1 MAQTRALECASPTSR
16 RHVVL
21 AGVLAGAA
29 KSGHVVAAEGAL
41 EELSD
46 VNTPVR
52 GYTALGWAAVYGH
65 TNVASRILAHKTA
78 DINLRSGPDAAWTPL
93 MLAVCEGH
101 IDFVILLL
109 SHPETDPNLAESH
122 GESPV
127 YCAALKN
134 REHIMRTLCADSRV
148 DVNQRW
154 QRVIFVWS
162 TDFSLRQMV

>member
-1 MAQTRALECASPTSR
+1 
-16 RHVVL
+16 
-21 AGVLAGAA
+21 
-29 KSGHVVAAEGAL
+29 
-41 EELSD
+41 
-46 VNTPVR
+46 
-52 GYTALGWAAVYGH
+52 
-65 TNVASRILAHKTA
+65 
-78 DINLRSGPDAAWTPL
+78 

-101 IDFVILLL
+101 IDFVNLLL